1 MAKKKTNK
9 MYHLYVDPNT
19 IEGKW
24 WSQQNNRRLS
34 MHTLITVINRL
45 FPKGGDINDNLID
58 AQLNQS
64 SIFNSANQ
72 QPVAPTNHVSK
83 SEPNIESQPASK
95 PQLTVEQTPI
105 TQPIAKQEPKPN
117 ASDKPD
123 VKAAL
128 FSNDNTASAPK
139 PKKSH
144 EKPSNKDYRN
154 LY

>member
-64 SIFNSANQ
+64 SIFNSASQ
-72 QPVAPTNHVSK
+72 QPVEPTNH
-83 SEPNIESQPASK
+83 ASK
-95 PQLTVEQTPI
+95 PTPSIASQPTSKPQPIVEQTPI
-105 TQPIAKQEPKPN
+105 TQPMAKQESKPN
-117 ASDKPD
+117 AGDKPD

-128 FSNDNTASAPK
+128 FSNDNTAPTPK
-139 PKKSH
+139 HKKSH